1 MAPPEKRKDPPTS
14 NKSAKPHHA
23 AKRVKMKDARTI
35 LSQASDKALNQSGEL
50 DVSAFVKAREFEI
63 RAMEDSML
71 ASKQFLSKRAFQQLP
86 NSLRRRTASH
96 NVKRVPKK
104 ARARAT
110 REMKDDNTPTVIS
123 RRRKPTSHL
132 RLRLETA
139 KRLQK
144 LGARARQKRAEA
156 NAHGSA
162 GADPEETV
170 ALASRLP
177 RLKKNSLSHP
187 EKPPSKFRKRQIG
200 KAWLPTHIYHAKR
213 AHMTEPKHPL
223 WRFAIP
229 LAPTEKSFR
238 KTHRAGS
245 VRGCVAWDT
254 SYMSTVGVEGVEA
267 SLLGLL
273 RSLGVGESALTGKN
287 EEKWRRGTRSWKGW
301 VKERDKDNIWI
312 AEVCVIW
319 HAENK
324 TSEVEDVKTSKEKK
338 PRRRLLIRVHPSA
351 FLQLWTEILK
361 VAKMQRPPAM
371 IEDLRFEIGSI
382 EVIGPGSTEALVST
396 LQPIHS
402 ASDEPVTDFP
412 PEKIW
417 CSLGSITNPSSLPQN
432 AMLGF
437 KISDPRLRYP
447 PQKITQTMSE
457 ADADA
462 RLQLLSAW
470 PPDTTQTPQSVFD
483 RTARLTASR
492 LLPSQKS
499 INRRKGAGPPGSY
512 PDPLPTDPHIP
523 VLLTVSRP
531 TSSNAQGSWT
541 LLLPWKCVLPVW
553 YYLMHYPLST
563 GGNPRFGGLNEMRQL
578 RFEQGIP
585 WFPGD
590 FPGTKAGK
598 EWEIRERVSWKADWE
613 KKPKGKRVEWTSLDL
628 GEGRKGEA
636 GEGWACD
643 WEFLFDMFNSAVEP
657 GNQSSTAESA
667 VEAGPRTAKAADP
680 QVTNSLQFQEFTH
693 FPYPFS
699 SKPALPPRALAT
711 IHLHLL
717 TRGHPTARARIYRLP
732 TTSPALRERWI
743 ALATSSL
750 SANASN
756 LSSSNYK
763 RRIQPSNFSDSK
775 KLLAMV
781 PRNQHSH
788 LRTQATAISILSAPA
803 CPFDAEFPEGGVPKP
818 GDVSYPCV
826 PDKEDLI
833 GFVTTGNFDL
843 GHGRCS
849 AVGSVALAKVLRR
862 QEEGGKE
869 GESSVAFE
877 DAGDTG
883 KGGGKGNGKKG
894 ELTEG
899 LLRRLCVVREA
910 GQGLGRLARWEFA

>member
-1 MAPPEKRKDPPTS
+1 MAPPEKRKDPPIS
-14 NKSAKPHHA
+14 NKATRPHRA

-35 LSQASDKALNQSGEL
+35 LSQASDKALDQSGEL

-63 RAMEDSML
+63 RAIQDSMT

-96 NVKRVPKK
+96 NVKRVPKRV
-104 ARARAT
+104 RARAAK
-110 REMKDDNTPTVIS
+110 ELMKCASVKMKDDNTPTVTS

-139 KRLQK
+139 KKLQK
-144 LGARARQKRAEA
+144 LGARAKKKRAEA
-156 NAHGSA
+156 KAHGSRE
-162 GADPEETV
+162 ADPEEIV
-170 ALASRLP
+170 LAPRIP
-177 RLKKNSLSHP
+177 RLKKNNLSNP
-187 EKPPSKFRKRQIG
+187 EKPPSKFRKRQIH

-213 AHMTEPKHPL
+213 AHMTEPKYPF

-238 KTHRAGS
+238 KTHSAGS
-245 VRGCVAWDT
+245 IRGCVTWDT
-254 SYMSTVGVEGVEA
+254 SYMSTIGAEGVEA

-319 HAENK
+319 RAE
-324 TSEVEDVKTSKEKK
+324 DKTSKVEDEEVSKKKK
-338 PRRRLLIRVHPSA
+338 PKRRLLIRVHPSA
-351 FLQLWTEILK
+351 FLQLWTEVLK

-371 IEDLRFEIGSI
+371 VEDLRFEIGSI
-382 EVIGPGSTEALVST
+382 EVIGPGATEALVSA

-402 ASDEPVTDFP
+402 ASDEPITDFP
-412 PEKIW
+412 PEKVW
-417 CSLGSITNPSSLPQN
+417 CSLGSITNPSSLPRN
-432 AMLGF
+432 ATLAF
-437 KISDPRLRYP
+437 KVSDPRLRYP
-447 PQKITQTMSE
+447 PQKLTQNTSE

-470 PPDTTQTPQSVFD
+470 PPDTTQASQSIFD

-512 PDPLPTDPHIP
+512 PDSLPTDPSIP

-541 LLLPWKCVLPVW
+541 LLLPWKCVLPLW

-563 GGNPRFGGLNEMRQL
+563 GGNPRFGGLDEMRQL
-578 RFEQGIP
+578 HFEQGIP

-590 FPGTKAGK
+590 FPGTKAGR
-598 EWEIRERVSWKADWE
+598 EWEIKDRASWKADWE
-613 KKPKGKRVEWTSLDL
+613 KKPKGKRVEWKSLDL
-628 GEGRKGEA
+628 GEGRKGEI

-643 WEFLFDMFNSAVEP
+643 WDSLFDTSTSATEP
-657 GNQSSTAESA
+657 ENQASTAESA
-667 VEAGPRTAKAADP
+667 AESSPKTAKAANP
-680 QVTNSLQFQEFTH
+680 QITSPLQIQEFTH
-693 FPYPFS
+693 IPYPLSSKFFAS

-711 IHLHLL
+711 IHLDLL
-717 TRGHPTARARIYRLP
+717 ARGHPTARARIYRLP
-732 TTSPALRERWI
+732 TTSPALREKWL
-743 ALATSSL
+743 ALATSWL
-750 SANASN
+750 SKNTSKT
-756 LSSSNYK
+756 SSSNYK
-763 RRIQPSNFSDSK
+763 RRFQDPK
-775 KLLAMV
+775 KLLATV

-803 CPFDAEFPEGGVPKP
+803 YPFDKEDPRGRVPKP
-818 GDVSYPCV
+818 GDAGYPCV

-843 GHGRCS
+843 GQGRCG
-849 AVGSVALAKVLRR
+849 A
-862 QEEGGKE
+862 
-869 GESSVAFE
+869 
-877 DAGDTG
+877 
-883 KGGGKGNGKKG
+883 
-894 ELTEG
+894 
-899 LLRRLCVVREA
+899 
-910 GQGLGRLARWEFA
+910 